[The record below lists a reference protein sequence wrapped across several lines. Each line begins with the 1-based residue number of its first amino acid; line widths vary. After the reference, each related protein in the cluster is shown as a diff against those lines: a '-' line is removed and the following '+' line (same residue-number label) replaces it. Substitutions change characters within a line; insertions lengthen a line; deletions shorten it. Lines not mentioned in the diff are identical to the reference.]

1 MLLRLAAL
9 LVRVAEV
16 RNEHFTLV
24 VQLLDLRPAEVL
36 RLAAGRKRIDAAV
49 IDAQIQLRP
58 SVVLRGGSVVHG

>member
-36 RLAAGRKRIDAAV
+36 RLAAGRKRIDAAM

-58 SVVLRGGSVVHG
+58 SVVLR